1 MKTGIILLVNLV
13 IFQTL
18 CAQETQLRLGAGYN
32 FSSASQHFL
41 SEIESSGN
49 NYSYKK
55 VDASLGR
62 GLEIR
67 CGIDHLI
74 KPWIGISI
82 DANYRKSLPPIKGN
96 FLYSN
101 AADNYYKEENKWTS
115 QLIEISPSL
124 LLKIP
129 GKKINPYS
137 RFGFVVPIYSKIKVT
152 GEYTRIT
159 FTGTTTGEN
168 EKIFRLKNTL
178 GYKASVGIAPELNK
192 KITFFAEVG
201 LVSQSIQVKKST
213 LTSDKVNG
221 VEKIDTY
228 NTATKETIYVKK
240 INNQSYNPDQPRK
253 ELGFSLPYSSIGFNT
268 GLSIKL

>member
-1 MKTGIILLVNLV
+1 MNTAIFLLLNLV
-13 IFQTL
+13 IFQTIN
-18 CAQETQLRLGAGYN
+18 AQETRMRIGAGYN

-41 SEIESSGN
+41 SDIESSSN

-67 CGIDHLI
+67 GGIDHLF
-74 KPWIGISI
+74 KPWIGISV
-82 DANYRKSLPPIKGN
+82 DANYRKSLPTIKGT
-96 FLYSN
+96 FLYSS

-152 GEYTRIT
+152 GEYIRIT
-159 FTGTTTGEN
+159 FIDMTTGEN

-178 GYKASVGIAPELNK
+178 GYTASVGIAPELNK
-192 KITFFAEVG
+192 RITFFAEVG
-201 LVSQSIQVKKST
+201 LLSQSIQVKRST

-240 INNQSYNPDQPRK
+240 TNNQGYNPDQPRK
-253 ELGFSLPYSSIGFNT
+253 ELGFSLPYSSIGLNA